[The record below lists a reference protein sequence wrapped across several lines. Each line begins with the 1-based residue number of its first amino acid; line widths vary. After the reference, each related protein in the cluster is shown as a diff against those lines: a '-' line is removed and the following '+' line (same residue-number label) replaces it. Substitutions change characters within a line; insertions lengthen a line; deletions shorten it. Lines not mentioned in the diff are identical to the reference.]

1 MIQTETPKERQQ
13 EICVDGQVDFV
24 TGTLPNHN
32 FEKKLGYVANRIHN
46 AIRPVVFT
54 KDKHYSNYMETLE
67 GKNLPVPHCIV
78 GTPGFE
84 IVNELLNACIKTPII
99 VEKA

>member
-32 FEKKLGYVANRIHN
+32 FEKKLGCQS
-46 AIRPVVFT
+46 
-54 KDKHYSNYMETLE
+54 YSQCYSSSSLY
-67 GKNLPVPHCIV
+67 
-78 GTPGFE
+78 
-84 IVNELLNACIKTPII
+84 
-99 VEKA
+99 